1 MDRVKGAAAINFD
14 LIKYSIGSSLLPPHA
29 APCGIR
35 SFLDEPQ
42 RSATSMLAQL
52 KAATQ
57 SCIPANCPRGVIRS
71 TTFSLRSQWYHHH
84 RPSFSPP
91 TLHIYPNPELE
102 PRTKSSQGSQVAS
115 EPRAQFQHHNH
126 PYKSRLVTP
135 AVLLPRHQ
143 NSHSLSRPYSIQSR
157 TMTSSSG
164 TGTTSNA
171 NSSPGSDSSR
181 ITEANRSAATQ
192 QEFNAW
198 QQPGPAAYDFRS
210 DTMTTPTAAML
221 KAITHTT
228 LLDDVVQE
236 DPTTNSLEADM
247 ASLSG
252 HEAGLLVMSGTM
264 GNQVALRTHL
274 AISGGPPHSVLCD
287 IRGHIYNYE
296 AGGVSAISGA
306 QLIAV
311 RPSNGHHLTLEDVQQ
326 HTILSDDVHACPTR
340 VISLE
345 NTLDG
350 TIMPLEETRRIAE
363 FARQNNIRLHLDG
376 ARLWEAVAADAGS
389 LPEYASCFDSVS
401 MCFSKGLAA
410 PIGSVVVGS
419 KSFIAHARRIR
430 KMLGGATRQA
440 GVISAAAKV
449 AVDEAFG
456 KGPRG
461 QGGKLRDSHA
471 RARKVA
477 NMWRDKGGKL
487 AKPVETNMVWLDLK
501 DVNVSIPRFVEIAAA
516 QGLKT
521 SGGRL
526 VVHYQICDDA
536 IERLGRVMDEVL
548 STSTTK

>member
-1 MDRVKGAAAINFD
+1 M
-14 LIKYSIGSSLLPPHA
+14 S
-29 APCGIR
+29 
-35 SFLDEPQ
+35 
-42 RSATSMLAQL
+42 
-52 KAATQ
+52 
-57 SCIPANCPRGVIRS
+57 
-71 TTFSLRSQWYHHH
+71 
-84 RPSFSPP
+84 
-91 TLHIYPNPELE
+91 
-102 PRTKSSQGSQVAS
+102 
-115 EPRAQFQHHNH
+115 
-126 PYKSRLVTP
+126 
-135 AVLLPRHQ
+135 
-143 NSHSLSRPYSIQSR
+143 
-157 TMTSSSG
+157 SSSG

-171 NSSPGSDSSR
+171 NSSSGSDSSR

-274 AISGGPPHSVLCD
+274 ATAGGPPHSVLCD

-326 HTILSDDVHACPTR
+326 HTILSDDVHACRTR

-350 TIMPLEETRRIAE
+350 TIMPLEETRRIAD

-389 LPEYASCFDSVS
+389 LPEFASCFDSVS

-419 KSFIAHARRIR
+419 KSYIQHARRIR

-477 NMWRDKGGKL
+477 KMWRDKGGKL

-501 DVNVSIPRFVEIAAA
+501 DVGVSIPRFVEIAAA